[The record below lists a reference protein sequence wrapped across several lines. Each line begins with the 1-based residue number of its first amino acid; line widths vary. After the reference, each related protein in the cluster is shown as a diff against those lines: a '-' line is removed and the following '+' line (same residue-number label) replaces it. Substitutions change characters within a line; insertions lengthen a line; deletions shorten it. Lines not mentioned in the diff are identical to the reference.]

1 MRIVFLVL
9 LLANLAFFAW
19 TYLASAAVFGE
30 AQLLEHQL
38 RPEAIRL
45 LSPEQVAQAAKR
57 VPPAAAKQIAQVVP
71 KAPEAEVAAKPPE
84 AQVAAK
90 PPERVKIAACV
101 ELGGFN
107 PAEVAKA
114 GQALEAFALGPRL
127 SQRRVDEVAG
137 FWVFLPPQANR
148 QGANRK
154 VAELKKLGID
164 EFFVVQDDPSFRFA
178 ISLGVFKSEEAARSR
193 LQELRAKG
201 VRTARVG
208 ARETQVPKVF
218 FTVRD
223 VPEPVVGKLNE
234 LRQAF
239 PGAELKECPPQDK
252 RAAPA

>member
-1 MRIVFLVL
+1 L
-9 LLANLAFFAW
+9 
-19 TYLASAAVFGE
+19 
-30 AQLLEHQL
+30 
-38 RPEAIRL
+38 
-45 LSPEQVAQAAKR
+45 
-57 VPPAAAKQIAQVVP
+57 
-71 KAPEAEVAAKPPE
+71 
-84 AQVAAK
+84 
-90 PPERVKIAACV
+90 
-101 ELGGFN
+101 
-107 PAEVAKA
+107 
-114 GQALEAFALGPRL
+114 
-127 SQRRVDEVAG
+127 
-137 FWVFLPPQANR
+137 
-148 QGANRK
+148 
-154 VAELKKLGID
+154 
-164 EFFVVQDDPSFRFA
+164 RFA